1 MFWSDKLK
9 EAINT
14 KKQAVVELLRS
25 EFPLDCYDDST
36 LAFNMKPIEDGKMAV
51 SGIFR
56 HSFCFEESAKILR
69 KQSVLRNVFQNIELP
84 YEIIGEL
91 GVESF
96 EHGKII
102 MTLPQKCFEIGAA
115 SEMFEYCYRFI
126 RTVAIIHAVE
136 SYEE

>member
-1 MFWSDKLK
+1 MFWNDKLK
-9 EAINT
+9 KAIDA
-14 KKQAVVELLRS
+14 KEQAVVELLRS

-36 LAFNMKPIEDGKMAV
+36 LAIYLKPTENGKMVV

-69 KQSVLRNVFQNIELP
+69 KQSVLKNIFQKIDLP

-96 EHGKII
+96 EHGQLI
-102 MTLPQKCFEIGAA
+102 MTLPQRCFDIDDTSEIH
-115 SEMFEYCYRFI
+115 EYSLQFI
-126 RTVAIIHAVE
+126 RVVAIIHAVE